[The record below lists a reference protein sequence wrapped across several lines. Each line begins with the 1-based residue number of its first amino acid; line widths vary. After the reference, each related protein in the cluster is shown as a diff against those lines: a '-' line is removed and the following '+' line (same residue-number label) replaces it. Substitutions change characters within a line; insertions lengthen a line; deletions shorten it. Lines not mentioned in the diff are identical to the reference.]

1 MSKWVGESEAN
12 VRTALQQ
19 VESMAPCVLQ
29 MDEIEKGFGSVGHD
43 GDSGASLRAFGTVLK
58 WLSER
63 TSVVYV
69 IMTAND
75 VSKLPP
81 EFTRKGRIDEIYG
94 IYLPTQPER
103 VEIFRIHLGLKGRDP
118 LKFDLEA
125 LADAADGY
133 TGADVKEVV
142 TLGLKLAFHAGN
154 ELSTGHLLD
163 AAPEIRP
170 LSQTDPERVAAMTE
184 WLDRHAK
191 PTCRRGENDPI
202 RKNGARRMWCVSV

>member
-1 MSKWVGESEAN
+1 
-12 VRTALQQ
+12 
-19 VESMAPCVLQ
+19 
-29 MDEIEKGFGSVGHD
+29 
-43 GDSGASLRAFGTVLK
+43 
-58 WLSER
+58 
-63 TSVVYV
+63 
-69 IMTAND
+69 MTAND

-94 IYLPTQPER
+94 IYLPTHPER
-103 VEIFRIHLGLKGRDP
+103 VDIFRIHLGLKSRDP

-125 LADAADGY
+125 LAEATEGY

-142 TLGLKLAFHAGN
+142 TLGLKLAFHAGK
-154 ELSTGHLLD
+154 EVATGHLLE

-191 PTCRRGENDPI
+191 PASKRGDDDCVHRSGGRR
-202 RKNGARRMWCVSV
+202 KRRVAV

>member
-1 MSKWVGESEAN
+1 M
-12 VRTALQQ
+12 
-19 VESMAPCVLQ
+19 
-29 MDEIEKGFGSVGHD
+29 I
-43 GDSGASLRAFGTVLK
+43 
-58 WLSER
+58 
-63 TSVVYV
+63 YV

-103 VEIFRIHLGLKGRDP
+103 VEIFRIHLGLKKRAPEG
-118 LKFDLEA
+118 FDLEA
-125 LADAADGY
+125 LADATNGY

-142 TLGLKLAFHAGN
+142 TLGLKLAFHAEK
-154 ELSTGHLLD
+154 ELSTGHLLE

-191 PTCRRGENDPI
+191 PASRRGKDDQFC
-202 RKNGARRMWCVSV
+202 KNGARRKRCVSV

>member
-1 MSKWVGESEAN
+1 M
-12 VRTALQQ
+12 
-19 VESMAPCVLQ
+19 P
-29 MDEIEKGFGSVGHD
+29 
-43 GDSGASLRAFGTVLK
+43 ASLPETPPLCQGKIPDPFVGTVLK

-94 IYLPTQPER
+94 IYLPTQAER
-103 VEIFRIHLGLKGRDP
+103 VDIFRIHLGLKGRDP

-125 LADAADGY
+125 LTEATEGY

-142 TLGLKLAFHAGN
+142 TLGLKLAFHTGK
-154 ELSTGHLLD
+154 ELSTGHLLE

-170 LSQTDPERVAAMTE
+170 LSQTDPERVAAMTA

-191 PTCRRGENDPI
+191 PASRGGHDGRSQRNGGRRK
-202 RKNGARRMWCVSV
+202 RCVSV